1 MMKGLRNDMR
11 SRHILLV
18 VVVEVWTFRAIDV
31 LCGVVYVFND
41 VYDVYDV

>member
-1 MMKGLRNDMR
+1 MKGLRNDMR
-11 SRHILLV
+11 LRHILLV

-31 LCGVVYVFND
+31 LYGVVYVFND